1 MKIIFMGTPD
11 FAAVCLDGLIQA
23 GHEICGVL
31 TQPDRPKNRGHKIVY
46 SPVKELALKNNILIL
61 QPESLRNEI
70 ILNEIC
76 DKMREMKP
84 DLIAVAAY
92 GKILPEKILN
102 IAKYGAINVHASLLP
117 KYRGAAP
124 IQRAIMAGETETGIS
139 IQYMAKEL
147 DAGDII
153 LEKKLEIGEHENA
166 AELTARLAV
175 LGAEVLLQA
184 IEDIKSGAASR
195 TPQNHALAVYA
206 PMLSRNDSPIDWT
219 RPAHMIDCQVRGL
232 IPWPCAEMVLPIA
245 GTVKIWSCEETGEKY
260 NNITPGKLIAAD
272 KKGLKIVCGD
282 GNILL
287 VKEIQAKGGKK
298 MPFADW
304 YRGHPFE
311 I

>member
-1 MKIIFMGTPD
+1 MKIVFMGTPD
-11 FAAVCLDGLIQA
+11 FAAVCLDGLIKA
-23 GHEICGVL
+23 GHEIRGVL
-31 TQPDRPKNRGHKIVY
+31 TQPDRPKNRGHKIIY

-76 DKMREMKP
+76 DKIRETEP

-102 IAKYGAINVHASLLP
+102 MPKYGAINVHASLLP

-166 AELTARLAV
+166 AELTARLAA

-245 GTVKIWSCEETGEKY
+245 GTVKIWDCEETGEKY
-260 NNITPGKLIAAD
+260 NNITPGKFISAD